1 MCILLLA
8 QIIKSGGILAG
19 CGIIMPG
26 SLLLLFSWTVLHL
39 RSFLL
44 VLICIQPY
52 HVISFFSSPSH
63 HALISRISR
72 ITSSVRQVLDD
83 DSKKKNII
91 DFADMNYS
99 RLLDAPNKRRMF
111 LLSSVPVSSLLG
123 VTAVGPPAFAAK
135 GAAEYDLE
143 YYMRDLL

>member
-1 MCILLLA
+1 VGVGAPLPSTIQYL
-8 QIIKSGGILAG
+8 SGV
-19 CGIIMPG
+19 CVCIMP
-26 SLLLLFSWTVLHL
+26 SLLLLFSWTVHL

-52 HVISFFSSPSH
+52 HVISFSSTS

-83 DSKKKNII
+83 HSKKKNII

-99 RLLDAPNKRRMF
+99 RLLDAPNKRRLF
-111 LLSSVPVSSLLG
+111 LLSLVPVSSLLG

>member
-1 MCILLLA
+1 
-8 QIIKSGGILAG
+8 
-19 CGIIMPG
+19 MP

-39 RSFLL
+39 RSLLL

-52 HVISFFSSPSH
+52 HVISFSSPS

-99 RLLDAPNKRRMF
+99 RLLDAPNKRRLI

>member
-1 MCILLLA
+1 M
-8 QIIKSGGILAG
+8 KSGGGWGRLFKSVWLG
-19 CGIIMPG
+19 CLCIIPDHA
-26 SLLLLFSWTVLHL
+26 SLLLLFSWTVHL

-52 HVISFFSSPSH
+52 HVISFFSSPS